1 MSGGDAMLTAFLTT
15 LGEMTRIL
23 MFMVLGFG
31 LNRLH
36 ILPKGSGAG
45 ISRLITMVFIPALL
59 IYNNMTEFQLGEV
72 GKYSRIVLMGAF
84 LWAAVTLLSVP
95 IAKKLAG
102 GNPLDRGVYLYGL
115 SFPNTGAIGMPL
127 SLALLGTTGLFKF
140 NLFLVMFSIMTYAW
154 GVGLFLDTERKNPV
168 KRFFIHLL
176 NPVFVSMCIGMTL
189 GALGAK
195 NWLPSLVTD
204 FVGELGGMYA
214 PLSLLL
220 TGYTI
225 ADYPLSEMFHLPKS
239 YLFTALRLVVYPLLA
254 VGLVKLVGGDLF
266 MATLAVL
273 ALAGPSGMNVVV
285 FPASYGRDCETGA
298 SIVMISSLG
307 SILTVPLMYALV
319 QTLF

>member
-1 MSGGDAMLTAFLTT
+1 MLTAFLTT

-45 ISRLITMVFIPALL
+45 ISRLITMVLIPALL
-59 IYNNMTEFQLGEV
+59 IYNNMTEFQLANV
-72 GKYSRIVLMGAF
+72 KQYSQLVLMGAF
-84 LWAAVTLLSVP
+84 LWTAVTMLSLP
-95 IAKKLAG
+95 IAKKLSG
-102 GNPLDRGVYLYGL
+102 GDPLNRGVYLYGL

-127 SLALLGTTGLFKF
+127 SLALLGTTGLFRF

-154 GVGLFLDTERKNPV
+154 GVGLFLDTERKNPI

-176 NPVFVSMCIGMTL
+176 NQVFVSMVIGMTL
-189 GALGAK
+189 GALNAK
-195 NWLPSLVTD
+195 TWMPSLVLN
-204 FVGELGGMYA
+204 FVGDLGNIYA

-239 YLFTALRLVVYPLLA
+239 YVFTALRLLVYPLVA
-254 VGLVKLVGGDLF
+254 VGLVKLVGGDLL
-266 MATLAVL
+266 MATMAVI
-273 ALAGPSGMNVVV
+273 AFSGPSGMNVVV
-285 FPASYGRDCETGA
+285 FPASYGRNCETGA
-298 SIVMISSLG
+298 SIVMISSLL
-307 SILTVPLMYALV
+307 SILTVPLLYALV

>member
-1 MSGGDAMLTAFLTT
+1 MLTAFLTT

-36 ILPKGSGAG
+36 ILPKGAGAG
-45 ISRLITMVFIPALL
+45 ISRLITMVLIPALL
-59 IYNNMTEFQLGEV
+59 IYNNMTEFQLANIGQ
-72 GKYSRIVLMGAF
+72 YSQLVLMGVF
-84 LWAAVTLLSVP
+84 LWTAMTLISLP
-95 IAKKLAG
+95 IARKMAA

-115 SFPNTGAIGMPL
+115 SYPNTGAIGMPL
-127 SLALLGTTGLFKF
+127 SLALMGTAGLFKF

-154 GVGLFLDTERKNPV
+154 GVGLFLDTERKNPI
-168 KRFFIHLL
+168 KRFFIQLL
-176 NPVFVSMCIGMTL
+176 NPEFVSMCIGMTL
-189 GALGAK
+189 GALAAK
-195 NWLPSLVTD
+195 NWLPSLVTN
-204 FVGELGGMYA
+204 FVGDLGSMYA

-239 YLFTALRLVVYPLLA
+239 YVFTALRLLVYPLIA
-254 VGLVKLVGGDLF
+254 VLLTKLVGGDLLI
-266 MATLAVL
+266 ATLVVIAFS
-273 ALAGPSGMNVVV
+273 GPSGMNVVV
-285 FPASYGRDCETGA
+285 FPASYGQNCETGA

-319 QTLF
+319 QNFF

>member
-1 MSGGDAMLTAFLTT
+1 MLTAFLTT

-45 ISRLITMVFIPALL
+45 ISRLITMVLIPSLL
-59 IYNNMTEFQLGEV
+59 IYNNMTEFQLANIGQ
-72 GKYSRIVLMGAF
+72 YSRMVLLGVF
-84 LWAAVTLLSVP
+84 LWTAMTVVSLP
-95 IAKKLAG
+95 IAGKLAA

-127 SLALLGTTGLFKF
+127 SLALLGTAGLFQF

-154 GVGLFLDTERKNPV
+154 GVGLFLDTERKNPI

-189 GALGAK
+189 GTLNAK
-195 NWLPSLVTD
+195 EWMPPLVLN
-204 FVGELGGMYA
+204 FVGDLGSMYA

-239 YLFTALRLVVYPLLA
+239 YIFTLLRLIVYPLMAIL
-254 VGLVKLVGGDLF
+254 LVKLIGGDLL
-266 MATLAVL
+266 MATMAVL
-273 ALAGPSGMNVVV
+273 AIAGPSGMNVVV
-285 FPASYGRDCETGA
+285 FPASYGQDCETGA

-307 SILTVPLMYALV
+307 SILTVPLLYALV
-319 QTLF
+319 QNFF

>member
-1 MSGGDAMLTAFLTT
+1 MLTAFLTT

-45 ISRLITMVFIPALL
+45 ISRLITMVMIPALL
-59 IYNNMTEFQLGEV
+59 IYNNMTEFQLANV
-72 GKYSRIVLMGAF
+72 GHYSQLVLMGVF
-84 LWAAVTLLSVP
+84 LWTAVTLLSLP

-127 SLALLGTTGLFKF
+127 SLALLGTAGLFRF

-154 GVGLFLDTERKNPV
+154 GVGLFLDTERKNPI

-176 NPVFVSMCIGMTL
+176 NPVFVSMVIGMTL
-189 GALGAK
+189 GALNAK
-195 NWLPSLVTD
+195 NWMPSLILE
-204 FVGELGGMYA
+204 FVGDLGSMYA

-225 ADYPLSEMFHLPKS
+225 ADYPLTEMFHLPKS
-239 YLFTALRLVVYPLLA
+239 YVFTALRLLVYPLVA
-254 VGLVKLVGGDLF
+254 VGLVKLVGGDLL
-266 MATLAVL
+266 MATIAVI
-273 ALAGPSGMNVVV
+273 AFSGPSGMNVVV
-285 FPASYGRDCETGA
+285 FPASYGQNCETGA

-307 SILTVPLMYALV
+307 SILTVPLLYALV
-319 QTLF
+319 QNFF

>member
-1 MSGGDAMLTAFLTT
+1 MLTAFLTT

-45 ISRLITMVFIPALL
+45 ISRLITMVLIPALL
-59 IYNNMTEFQLGEV
+59 IYNNMTEFQLANV
-72 GKYSRIVLMGAF
+72 KQYSQLVLMGAF
-84 LWAAVTLLSVP
+84 LWTAVTMLSLP
-95 IAKKLAG
+95 IAKKLSG
-102 GNPLDRGVYLYGL
+102 GDPLNRGVYLYGL

-127 SLALLGTTGLFKF
+127 SLALLGTTGLFRF

-154 GVGLFLDTERKNPV
+154 GVGLFLDTERKNPI

-176 NPVFVSMCIGMTL
+176 NPVFVSMVIGMTL
-189 GALGAK
+189 GALNAK
-195 NWLPSLVTD
+195 TWMPSLVLN
-204 FVGELGGMYA
+204 FVGDLGNIYA

-239 YLFTALRLVVYPLLA
+239 YVFTVLRLLVYPLVA
-254 VGLVKLVGGDLF
+254 VGLVKLVGGDLL
-266 MATLAVL
+266 MATMAVI
-273 ALAGPSGMNVVV
+273 AFSGP
-285 FPASYGRDCETGA
+285 
-298 SIVMISSLG
+298 
-307 SILTVPLMYALV
+307 
-319 QTLF
+319 

>member
-1 MSGGDAMLTAFLTT
+1 MLTAFLTT

-23 MFMVLGFG
+23 MFMILGFG

-59 IYNNMTEFQLGEV
+59 IYNNMTEFQLANV
-72 GKYSRIVLMGAF
+72 GHYSRLVLMGVF
-84 LWAAVTLLSVP
+84 LWTAVTLLSVP
-95 IAKKLAG
+95 IAKKMSG
-102 GNPLDRGVYLYGL
+102 GNPLDRGIYLYGL

-127 SLALLGTTGLFKF
+127 ALALMGTTGLFQF

-154 GVGLFLDTERKNPV
+154 GVGLFLDTERKNPI
-168 KRFFIHLL
+168 KRFLIHLL
-176 NPVFVSMCIGMTL
+176 NPVFVSMVIGMTL

-195 NWLPSLVTD
+195 DWMPSLVLE
-204 FVGELGGMYA
+204 FVGDLSGMYA

-225 ADYPLSEMFHLPKS
+225 ADYPLTEMFHLPKS
-239 YLFTALRLVVYPLLA
+239 YLFTALRLLVYPLLA
-254 VGLVKLVGGDLF
+254 VLLVKLVGGDLL
-266 MATLAVL
+266 MATMAVI
-273 ALAGPSGMNVVV
+273 AFSGPSGMNVVV

-307 SILTVPLMYALV
+307 SILTVPLLYALV
-319 QTLF
+319 QNFF

>member
-1 MSGGDAMLTAFLTT
+1 MAGGDGMLTAFLTT

-45 ISRLITMVFIPALL
+45 ISRLITMVMIPALL
-59 IYNNMTEFQLGEV
+59 IHNNMTEFQLANIGQ
-72 GKYSRIVLMGAF
+72 YSRLVLLGVF
-84 LWAAVTLLSVP
+84 LWTTMTLVSLP

-115 SFPNTGAIGMPL
+115 SFPNTGAIGLPL
-127 SLALLGTTGLFKF
+127 SLALMGTTGLFQF

-154 GVGLFLDTERKNPV
+154 GVGLFLDTERKNPI
-168 KRFFIHLL
+168 KRFFVHLL
-176 NPVFVSMCIGMTL
+176 NPVFVSMVIGMSL
-189 GALGAK
+189 GALNAK
-195 NWLPSLVTD
+195 NWMPSLVMN
-204 FVGELGGMYA
+204 FVADLGSMYA

-225 ADYPLSEMFHLPKS
+225 ADYPLTEMFHLPKS
-239 YLFTALRLVVYPLLA
+239 YLFTALRLLVYPLVA
-254 VGLVKLVGGDLF
+254 VGVVKLVGGDLLIAT
-266 MATLAVL
+266 MAVIAFS
-273 ALAGPSGMNVVV
+273 GPSGMNVVV
-285 FPASYGRDCETGA
+285 FPASYGRNCETGA
-298 SIVMISSLG
+298 SIVMISSLL
-307 SILTVPLMYALV
+307 SILTVPLLYALV

>member
-1 MSGGDAMLTAFLTT
+1 MLTAFLTT

-45 ISRLITMVFIPALL
+45 ISRLITMVLIPALL
-59 IYNNMTEFQLGEV
+59 IYNNMTEFQLANV
-72 GKYSRIVLMGAF
+72 KQYSQLVLMGAF
-84 LWAAVTLLSVP
+84 LWTAVTMLSLP
-95 IAKKLAG
+95 IAKKLSG
-102 GNPLDRGVYLYGL
+102 GDPLNRGVYLYGL

-127 SLALLGTTGLFKF
+127 SLALLGTTGLFRF

-154 GVGLFLDTERKNPV
+154 GVGLFLDTERKNPI

-176 NPVFVSMCIGMTL
+176 NPVFVSMVIGMTL
-189 GALGAK
+189 GALNAK
-195 NWLPSLVTD
+195 TWMPSLVLN
-204 FVGELGGMYA
+204 FVGDLGNIYA

-239 YLFTALRLVVYPLLA
+239 YVFTALRLLVYPLVA
-254 VGLVKLVGGDLF
+254 VGLVKLVGGDLL
-266 MATLAVL
+266 MATMAVI
-273 ALAGPSGMNVVV
+273 AFSGPSGMNVVV
-285 FPASYGRDCETGA
+285 FPASYGRNCETGA
-298 SIVMISSLG
+298 SIVMISSLL
-307 SILTVPLMYALV
+307 SILTVPLLYALV

>member
-1 MSGGDAMLTAFLTT
+1 MLTAFLTT

-36 ILPKGSGAG
+36 ILPKGAGAG
-45 ISRLITMVFIPALL
+45 ISRLITMVLIPALL
-59 IYNNMTEFQLGEV
+59 IYNNMTEFQLSNIGQ
-72 GKYSRIVLMGAF
+72 YSRLVLMGVF
-84 LWAAVTLLSVP
+84 LWTAITLISLP
-95 IAKKLAG
+95 IAGKLSA

-127 SLALLGTTGLFKF
+127 SLALMGTTGLFRF

-195 NWLPSLVTD
+195 NWLPSLVTN
-204 FVGELGGMYA
+204 FVGDLGSMYA

-239 YLFTALRLVVYPLLA
+239 YVFTALRLLVYPLVA
-254 VGLVKLVGGDLF
+254 VLLVKLVGGDLLV
-266 MATLAVL
+266 ATLAVI
-273 ALAGPSGMNVVV
+273 AFSGPSGMNVVV
-285 FPASYGRDCETGA
+285 FPASYGQNCETGA

>member
-1 MSGGDAMLTAFLTT
+1 MLTAFLTT

-36 ILPKGSGAG
+36 ILPKGAGAG
-45 ISRLITMVFIPALL
+45 ISRLITMVLIPALL
-59 IYNNMTEFQLGEV
+59 IYNNMTEFQLSNIGQ
-72 GKYSRIVLMGAF
+72 YSRLVLMGVF
-84 LWAAVTLLSVP
+84 LWTAVTLISLP
-95 IAKKLAG
+95 IAGKLSA

-127 SLALLGTTGLFKF
+127 TLALMGTTGLFRL

-154 GVGLFLDTERKNPV
+154 GVGLFLDTERKNPI
-168 KRFFIHLL
+168 KRFLIHLL

-189 GALGAK
+189 GARGAK
-195 NWLPSLVTD
+195 NWLPTLVTE
-204 FVGELGGMYA
+204 FVGDLGSMYA

-239 YLFTALRLVVYPLLA
+239 YVFTALRLLVYPLVA
-254 VGLVKLVGGDLF
+254 VLLVKLVGGDLLV
-266 MATLAVL
+266 ATLAVI
-273 ALAGPSGMNVVV
+273 AFSGPSGMNVVV
-285 FPASYGRDCETGA
+285 FPASYGQNCETGA

>member
-1 MSGGDAMLTAFLTT
+1 MLTAFLTT

-45 ISRLITMVFIPALL
+45 ISRLITMVMIPALL
-59 IYNNMTEFQLGEV
+59 IYNNMTEFQLANIGQ
-72 GKYSRIVLMGAF
+72 YSRLVLLGVF
-84 LWAAVTLLSVP
+84 LWTTMTLVSLP

-127 SLALLGTTGLFKF
+127 SLALLGTTGLFQF
-140 NLFLVMFSIMTYAW
+140 NLFLVIFSIMTYAW
-154 GVGLFLDTERKNPV
+154 GVGLFLDTERKNPI
-168 KRFFIHLL
+168 KRFFVHLL

-189 GALGAK
+189 GALNAK
-195 NWLPSLVTD
+195 NWMPSLVLN
-204 FVGELGGMYA
+204 FVGDLGGMYV

-220 TGYTI
+220 AGYTI
-225 ADYPLSEMFHLPKS
+225 ADYPLTEMFHLPKS
-239 YLFTALRLVVYPLLA
+239 YLFTGLRLIVYPLVA
-254 VGLVKLVGGDLF
+254 VLLVKLIGGDLL
-266 MATLAVL
+266 MATMAVI
-273 ALAGPSGMNVVV
+273 AFSGPSGMNVVV
-285 FPASYGRDCETGA
+285 FPASYGQDCETGA

-307 SILTVPLMYALV
+307 SIVTVPLLYALV
-319 QTLF
+319 QNFF

>member
-1 MSGGDAMLTAFLTT
+1 MLTAFLTT

-45 ISRLITMVFIPALL
+45 ISRLITMVMIPALL
-59 IYNNMTEFQLGEV
+59 IYNNMTEFQLANIGQY
-72 GKYSRIVLMGAF
+72 GQMVLLGLF
-84 LWAAVTLLSVP
+84 LWAVMTLVSLP
-95 IAKKLAG
+95 IAGKLAG

-115 SFPNTGAIGMPL
+115 SFSNTGAIGMPL
-127 SLALLGTTGLFKF
+127 ALAMLGSTGLFQF
-140 NLFLVMFSIMTYAW
+140 NLFLVTFSIMTYAW
-154 GVGLFLDTERKNPV
+154 GVGLFLDTERKNPI

-189 GALGAK
+189 GALNAK
-195 NWLPSLVTD
+195 DWMPTLVLNFAGD
-204 FVGELGGMYA
+204 LGSMYA

-220 TGYTI
+220 AGYTI
-225 ADYPLSEMFHLPKS
+225 ADYPLTEMFHLPKS
-239 YLFTALRLVVYPLLA
+239 YLFTLLRLIVYPLAA
-254 VGLVKLVGGDLF
+254 VLLTKLIGGNLL
-266 MATLAVL
+266 MATMAVL
-273 ALAGPSGMNVVV
+273 AFAGPSGMNVVV
-285 FPASYGRDCETGA
+285 FPASYGQDCETGA

-307 SILTVPLMYALV
+307 SIVTVPLMYALV

>member
-1 MSGGDAMLTAFLTT
+1 MLTAFLTT

-45 ISRLITMVFIPALL
+45 ISRLITMVLIPALL
-59 IYNNMTEFQLGEV
+59 IHNNMTEFQLANV
-72 GKYSRIVLMGAF
+72 KQYSQLVLMGAF
-84 LWAAVTLLSVP
+84 LWTAVTMLSLP
-95 IAKKLAG
+95 IAKKLSG
-102 GNPLDRGVYLYGL
+102 GDPLDRGVYLYGL

-127 SLALLGTTGLFKF
+127 SLALLGTTGLFRF

-154 GVGLFLDTERKNPV
+154 GVGLFLDTERKNPI

-176 NPVFVSMCIGMTL
+176 NPVFVSMVIGMTL
-189 GALGAK
+189 GALNAK
-195 NWLPSLVTD
+195 TWMPSLVLN
-204 FVGELGGMYA
+204 FVGDLGNIYA

-239 YLFTALRLVVYPLLA
+239 YVFTALRLLVYPLVA
-254 VGLVKLVGGDLF
+254 VGLVKLVGGDLLRAT
-266 MATLAVL
+266 MAVIAFS
-273 ALAGPSGMNVVV
+273 GPSGMNVVV
-285 FPASYGRDCETGA
+285 FPASYGRNCETGA
-298 SIVMISSLG
+298 SIVMISSLL
-307 SILTVPLMYALV
+307 SILTVPLLYALV

>member
-1 MSGGDAMLTAFLTT
+1 MDGGDGMLTAFLTT

-45 ISRLITMVFIPALL
+45 ISRLITMVMIPALL
-59 IYNNMTEFQLGEV
+59 IYNNMTEFQLANIGQY
-72 GKYSRIVLMGAF
+72 GRMVLLGVF
-84 LWAAVTLLSVP
+84 LWTAMTLLSVP
-95 IAKKLAG
+95 IAGKLAA

-115 SFPNTGAIGMPL
+115 SFPNSGAIGMPL
-127 SLALLGTTGLFKF
+127 SLALLGSAGLFQF

-154 GVGLFLDTERKNPV
+154 GVGLFLDTERKNPIR
-168 KRFFIHLL
+168 RFFIHLL

-189 GALGAK
+189 GALNAK
-195 NWLPSLVTD
+195 EWMPPLVLN
-204 FVGELGGMYA
+204 FVGDLGSMYA

-239 YLFTALRLVVYPLLA
+239 YIFTLLRLIIYPLVAIL
-254 VGLVKLVGGDLF
+254 LVKLIGGDLL
-266 MATLAVL
+266 MATMAVL
-273 ALAGPSGMNVVV
+273 AIAGPSGMNVVV
-285 FPASYGRDCETGA
+285 FPASYGQDCETGA

-307 SILTVPLMYALV
+307 SILTVPLLYALV
-319 QTLF
+319 QNFF

>member
-1 MSGGDAMLTAFLTT
+1 MLTVFLTT

-45 ISRLITMVFIPALL
+45 ISRLITMVMIPALL
-59 IYNNMTEFQLGEV
+59 IYNNMTEFQLANIGQYGQMVLLGV
-72 GKYSRIVLMGAF
+72 G
-84 LWAAVTLLSVP
+84 LWTAMTLISLP
-95 IAKKLAG
+95 IAGKLSG
-102 GNPLDRGVYLYGL
+102 GNALDRGVYLYGL

-127 SLALLGTTGLFKF
+127 SLALLGTAGLFQF

-154 GVGLFLDTERKNPV
+154 GVGLFLDTERKNPI
-168 KRFFIHLL
+168 KRFLVHLL

-189 GALGAK
+189 GALNAK
-195 NWLPSLVTD
+195 SWMPALVLN
-204 FVGELGGMYA
+204 FVGDLGGMYA

-225 ADYPLSEMFHLPKS
+225 ADYPLTEMFHLPKS
-239 YLFTALRLVVYPLLA
+239 YIFTGLRLIVYPLVA
-254 VGLVKLVGGDLF
+254 VLLVKLIGGDLL
-266 MATLAVL
+266 MATMAVI
-273 ALAGPSGMNVVV
+273 AFSGPSGMNVVV
-285 FPASYGRDCETGA
+285 FPASYGQDCETGA

-307 SILTVPLMYALV
+307 SILTVPLLYALV
-319 QTLF
+319 QNFF